1 MRYAVAGTV
10 RHFGLIA
17 AAVVAL
23 GGGGAAWAQPGK
35 PCDRAAATMCT
46 DQKVRECQAKGGS
59 QETIGQCQFQENK
72 ACYTANNCP
81 TSAR

>member
-1 MRYAVAGTV
+1 MRYAVAGTI

-17 AAVVAL
+17 VAVVAL
-23 GGGGAAWAQPGK
+23 GGAGAAWAQPAK
-35 PCDRAAATMCT
+35 ACNMTAATTCT
-46 DQKVRECQAKGGS
+46 DQQVRECQTKGGS
-59 QETIGQCQFQENK
+59 QETIGQCQFQANK